1 MRSIMKTLIA
11 YFSRKGNN
19 YAGGSIVYLP
29 VGNTEAAAKK
39 IQAIT
44 DGGLFEIQTV
54 HSYSEDY
61 TACTEEAQQELQ
73 SKAGPA
79 LTDAVPDL
87 SGYDVIYLGYPKM
100 E

>member
-1 MRSIMKTLIA
+1 MKNLIA

-19 YAGGSIVYLP
+19 YAGGSIVNLP

-44 DGGLFEIQTV
+44 DGDLFEIQTV

-61 TACTEEAQQELQ
+61 TVIFFLLFQESTPAVFAINDLPLTVLLWYVQQMH
-73 SKAGPA
+73 S
-79 LTDAVPDL
+79 
-87 SGYDVIYLGYPKM
+87 
-100 E
+100 